1 MHFEVLFMINSS
13 NDKIYLIYE
22 YGRLKVKC
30 SLIDVLSVEGLA
42 IPFNNRHMTFCVKK
56 DIFSSDISGASDD
69 SDKVNSY
76 DSPVSGNSQPEIQI
90 QTLNMANQV
99 ILEK

>member
-1 MHFEVLFMINSS
+1 MIYSS
-13 NDKIYLIYE
+13 NHKIILIYK
-22 YGRLKVKC
+22 YGRLRVKC
-30 SLIDVLSVEGLA
+30 RLIEVLPVMGLA
-42 IPFNNRHMTFCVKK
+42 ILFNNRHMTFCVKK

-76 DSPVSGNSQPEIQI
+76 NSPVSGNSQPEIQI